1 LGAILPSGQPA
12 MTAVLLVEQ
21 ILNGIQLGV
30 MLFLMAAGLTLTFG
44 IMNFINLAHGSFYM
58 LGAFFAATL
67 FQWTG
72 SFMLAIALA
81 TLGCVVLGVVTE
93 QLALRRLY
101 QRDHLDQVL
110 GTFSL
115 ILFFNEMGTVIWG
128 TEPQYL
134 PMPALLG
141 GSVEIFAGAKYPVYR
156 LAITGFGLLIGVM
169 LFLLVART
177 RIGMRIRAGA
187 SNREM
192 AQGLGIHIGA
202 LFTMIFGLGAA
213 LAGFA
218 GMITGPLLAVQI
230 GIGEPMLII
239 AFVVIVIGGIGSIR
253 GAFLASLLVGVV
265 DTIGRF
271 LLPLWLG
278 YRFGPALASMAI
290 YILMA
295 AVLMWRQQGL
305 FAAARG

>member
-1 LGAILPSGQPA
+1 
-12 MTAVLLVEQ
+12 MTGVLLVEQ
-21 ILNGIQLGV
+21 ILNGVQLGV
-30 MLFLMAAGLTLTFG
+30 MLFLMAAGLTLIFG

-58 LGAFFAATL
+58 LGAFFAASL
-67 FQWTG
+67 VKWTG
-72 SFMLAIALA
+72 SFWLSILLAV
-81 TLGCVVLGVVTE
+81 LGCVVLGILTE

-101 QRDHLDQVL
+101 NRDHLDQVL

-128 TEPQYL
+128 TDPQYL
-134 PMPALLG
+134 PVPEFFD

-156 LAITGFGLLIGVM
+156 LAITAFGLAIGLG
-169 LFLLVART
+169 LFLLVTRT

-192 AQGLGIHIGA
+192 VQGLGVNVGA
-202 LFTMIFGLGAA
+202 LFTLIFGLGAA

-230 GIGEPMLII
+230 GIGEPMLIV

-253 GAFLASLLVGVV
+253 GAFFAALLVGIV
-265 DTIGRF
+265 DTTGRF

-278 YRFGPALASMAI
+278 YRIGPALASMAI

-295 AVLMWRQQGL
+295 AVLMWKQQGL
-305 FAAARG
+305 FAPARG